1 MGAIFLTPYGGVP
14 VTPKLGL
21 EKNHLILTQ
30 ATYPETMKAPL
41 KNAANGLSED
51 DRPSTNYT
59 CTKDI
64 QAKHKR
70 DMEGD
75 LYVVR

>member
-21 EKNHLILTQ
+21 EKNHLILTL

-41 KNAANGLSED
+41 KNAATRTIDPLLQNFFIETRG
-51 DRPSTNYT
+51 RVFKTR
-59 CTKDI
+59 KI
-64 QAKHKR
+64 A
-70 DMEGD
+70 
-75 LYVVR
+75 